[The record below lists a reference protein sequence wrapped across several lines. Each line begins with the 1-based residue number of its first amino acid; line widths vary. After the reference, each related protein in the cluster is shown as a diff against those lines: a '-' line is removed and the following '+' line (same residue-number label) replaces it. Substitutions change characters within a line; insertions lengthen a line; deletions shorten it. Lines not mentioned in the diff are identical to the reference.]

1 MDQDK
6 TIWRGGQEKEK
17 KKKKDNKTTIF
28 IFTELKESK
37 SISKYSS
44 AE

>member
-1 MDQDK
+1 MK
-6 TIWRGGQEKEK
+6 GGQEKEK
-17 KKKKDNKTTIF
+17 KKRKKDNKTTRF